1 MIHRSVFAAA
11 FLAAF
16 AAFGAGAPEAPKAVP
31 LPEATRE
38 ASGERQVKNR
48 LILFSDD
55 NRASVP
61 ELHLAQ
67 GIPTTVILPVNI
79 NEAATR
85 LADPQ
90 RLIYKP
96 QFFKNTAVLSPKS
109 DLPAGALV
117 PLTIALEDGTL
128 LSFVL
133 RTAPKEADFQVNV
146 EVKFQHEVTP
156 DSVDGLK
163 QSIAQMQGRLDE
175 CQANAG
181 NAGISQIA
189 ALVLSQEPQSPA
201 ARTFEGHALRGA
213 DKQSRL
219 LVRLQHVYRLF
230 RHSYL
235 LLTVENRD
243 PSRTWVFDKP
253 EVKLLGGRDAQTL
266 KVVAFDSD
274 LKAVPPGEV
283 AKIVVVFDTPAP
295 TSDQKLAIALLER
308 GGARHINMNFDP

>member
-1 MIHRSVFAAA
+1 
-11 FLAAF
+11 
-16 AAFGAGAPEAPKAVP
+16 
-31 LPEATRE
+31 
-38 ASGERQVKNR
+38 
-48 LILFSDD
+48 
-55 NRASVP
+55 
-61 ELHLAQ
+61 
-67 GIPTTVILPVNI
+67 
-79 NEAATR
+79 
-85 LADPQ
+85 
-90 RLIYKP
+90 
-96 QFFKNTAVLSPKS
+96 
-109 DLPAGALV
+109 
-117 PLTIALEDGTL
+117 
-128 LSFVL
+128 
-133 RTAPKEADFQVNV
+133 
-146 EVKFQHEVTP
+146 
-156 DSVDGLK
+156 LK

-201 ARTFEGHALRGA
+201 ARTFEGHLLKGA

-219 LVRLQHVYRLF
+219 LVRLQHLYRLF
-230 RHSYL
+230 SHSYV

-243 PSRTWVFDKP
+243 PSRTWVLDKP

-295 TSDQKLAIALLER
+295 AADQKLAIALLER